1 MPENDE
7 LLEQTE
13 TEDENTE
20 PTSSGGDNDN
30 NEEEDDEVS
39 TPNPLGKLK
48 RSALLH

>member
-20 PTSSGGDNDN
+20 PTTSGGDNDN
-30 NEEEDDEVS
+30 NVKKPFAFS
-39 TPNPLGKLK
+39 LWM
-48 RSALLH
+48 